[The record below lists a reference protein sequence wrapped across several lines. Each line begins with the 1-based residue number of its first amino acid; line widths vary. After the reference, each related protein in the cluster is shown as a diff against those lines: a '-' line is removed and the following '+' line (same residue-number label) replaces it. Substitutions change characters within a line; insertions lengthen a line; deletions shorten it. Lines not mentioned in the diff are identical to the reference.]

1 MTKKP
6 KELHP
11 LNNRSWLEAF
21 FKNFNGK
28 PPKLVGKA
36 AITGVL
42 SKPATKRKVTIRI
55 NEILARA
62 SEIKIGVMGD
72 TLVRMDSND
81 YRKGFEFVER
91 VYKSKSKEKI
101 IGYEVE
107 LIKKF
112 KAKKDTK
119 VTNISTKR
127 AWRLTTYNGFY
138 FIYVVYNI

>member
-1 MTKKP
+1 
-6 KELHP
+6 
-11 LNNRSWLEAF
+11 
-21 FKNFNGK
+21 
-28 PPKLVGKA
+28 
-36 AITGVL
+36 
-42 SKPATKRKVTIRI
+42 
-55 NEILARA
+55 
-62 SEIKIGVMGD
+62 MGD

-101 IGYEVE
+101 IEYEVE

-112 KAKKDTK
+112 KAKKDKK